1 MALKFAVPE
10 LKKAAEMAIDAGTSE
25 CDDKVTQREATRKAT
40 TAATF
45 VCGVGTELG
54 VQLTETDRLVEAKRA
69 AKWEQRDAAEGP
81 SPETGSA
88 DNPEG
93 NPVRH

>member
-1 MALKFAVPE
+1 
-10 LKKAAEMAIDAGTSE
+10 
-25 CDDKVTQREATRKAT
+25 
-40 TAATF
+40 
-45 VCGVGTELG
+45 

-81 SPETGSA
+81 SPETGAA